1 MKYLNLESQF
11 TRVSDEQARWLMESV
26 GYSTEAPA
34 TIDSVYFYNSERF
47 VLSEEV
53 VEGDDDSLY
62 LRIEHIDDL
71 AIVQVDESGRETIIE
86 SVMFDDEDF
95 LLTGVYEDEDGLIY
109 AKMVSESYG
118 DDDEDDEEEEADE
131 AEEAEEKE
139 E

>member
-26 GYSTEAPA
+26 GYSSEAPA
-34 TIDSVYFYNSERF
+34 TIESVYFHNNERF

-53 VEGDDDSLY
+53 VEGDDDFLY
-62 LRIEHIDDL
+62 LRIEHVDDL
-71 AIVQVDESGRETIIE
+71 AIIEIDASGRETIIE

-95 LLTGVYEDEDGLIY
+95 QLTGVFEDEDGLIY

-118 DDDEDDEEEEADE
+118 GDDDEEE
-131 AEEAEEKE
+131 AEESEESEEKE